1 MDSRETPRGRE
12 GVRDALIAAAIELF
26 SERGPKAVSVR
37 EIAKR
42 AQVNHGL
49 VHRHFGSKEGLVRA
63 VQDRLASDIAAT
75 VGGAQG
81 DESLQELLGSI
92 FGATSQQGHWLR
104 ILAWSVLDGEPETE
118 IQENFPLA
126 DRMLLLQDG
135 SLKACCHPKRG
146 SPTSCRWVWV
156 SCSLGPFCGKPPGRT
171 PPSGRRASPRS
182 WGWSLEVHGR
192 FSPLHRLTPKGES
205 HASNPYTPCCAGPGW
220 LCR

>member
-37 EIAKR
+37 E
-42 AQVNHGL
+42 L
-49 VHRHFGSKEGLVRA
+49 PSVHRSTTAWCTDILGSKEGLVRA

-126 DRMLLLQDG
+126 DRMLAAARRQSEGLL
-135 SLKACCHPKRG
+135 
-146 SPTSCRWVWV
+146 SPEARVTHIMSVG
-156 SCSLGPFCGKPPGRT
+156 LGLLLFGPFLRQATGQDTAQWEESLAQIMGLV
-171 PPSGRRASPRS
+171 SGGPRS
-182 WGWSLEVHGR
+182 L
-192 FSPLHRLTPKGES
+192 
-205 HASNPYTPCCAGPGW
+205 
-220 LCR
+220 